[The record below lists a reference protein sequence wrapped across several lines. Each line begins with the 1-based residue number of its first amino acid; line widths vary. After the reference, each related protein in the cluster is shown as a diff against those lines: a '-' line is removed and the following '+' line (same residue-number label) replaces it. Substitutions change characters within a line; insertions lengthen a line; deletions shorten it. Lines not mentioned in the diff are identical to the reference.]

1 MAMKKKFLGLAMA
14 AMVALPA
21 AAYAD
26 TFRWDE
32 GQPQNVDVTVT
43 GSVKS
48 STGIAPQGKLEVE
61 LPVSMEFSV
70 DQNGTFNG
78 TSYNVTNKSQSNI
91 GVSVANFSETNAQG
105 GINILPISDKD
116 TIAAKGR
123 ENVIMALVGD
133 NNQYVDLGN
142 FNAKKGTE
150 ILTVKGNNGVGT
162 IELTGLAGKAAIG
175 TDSPHTPANGV
186 DNNAGVAETFKLVFQ
201 ITKK

>member
-1 MAMKKKFLGLAMA
+1 MAMKKKFLALAMA

-32 GQPQNVDVTVT
+32 GQRKNVDVTVT
-43 GSVKS
+43 GSVKN

-70 DQNGTFNG
+70 DQNGIFTG

-105 GINILPISDKD
+105 GINILQISDKD

-142 FNAKKGTE
+142 FNKGTE

-162 IELTGLAGKAAIG
+162 IELTGLAGKEAIG
-175 TDSPHTPANGV
+175 TGSTQNPANSV
-186 DNNAGVAETFKLVFQ
+186 DDNAGVAETFKLVFQ